1 MKIKCIC
8 ATVLYKNLYGIKICL
23 WQLIVMYKF
32 LFDNVKEIDNLEIGY
47 KHEFM
52 FTTKQH
58 IQYDKFKTVV
68 IDIV

>member
-1 MKIKCIC
+1 
-8 ATVLYKNLYGIKICL
+8 
-23 WQLIVMYKF
+23 MYKF
-32 LFDNVKEIDNLEIGY
+32 LFPILVFVKGTTLNSSCTCIEQKRQDNVKEIDNLEIGY

>member
-1 MKIKCIC
+1 
-8 ATVLYKNLYGIKICL
+8 
-23 WQLIVMYKF
+23 MYKF

-47 KHEFM
+47 KHEFNM

>member
-1 MKIKCIC
+1 MEDQMHLCYCPLQKIIWNQ
-8 ATVLYKNLYGIKICL
+8 NLF
-23 WQLIVMYKF
+23 QLIVMYKF

>member
-1 MKIKCIC
+1 
-8 ATVLYKNLYGIKICL
+8 
-23 WQLIVMYKF
+23 MYKF